1 MTMLEFPTIQQR
13 GFRNVTEN
21 GEITGFQVPIR
32 SKYYRGVWLSE
43 LRPATLSVDGVEYSG
58 EQLTWTVNGK
68 AYEQAELAKLG
79 DVHWGNM
86 DAAILT
92 VRKPG
97 GLELGIHEV
106 DVTFQVSASYMP
118 PRMDLRPLG
127 SEPRKMVLVR

>member
-1 MTMLEFPTIQQR
+1 MLEFPTIQQR